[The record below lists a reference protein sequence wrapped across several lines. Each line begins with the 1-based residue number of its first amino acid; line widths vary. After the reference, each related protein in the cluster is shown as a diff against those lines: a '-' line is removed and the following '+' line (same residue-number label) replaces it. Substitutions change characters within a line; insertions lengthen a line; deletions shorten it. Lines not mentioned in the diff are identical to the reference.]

1 MSVYGLDL
9 CANKSQRFETLIP
22 GYYCLYSGDTD
33 PRIIY
38 ILANVLHSIDISR
51 SDY

>member
-1 MSVYGLDL
+1 MSVYL

-22 GYYCLYSGDTD
+22 GYYYLYSGDTD
-33 PRIIY
+33 PRIAY
-38 ILANVLHSIDISR
+38 ILANFVHSIDISR